1 MLESNY
7 NDVAIPIKSMQNAT
21 KIVIS
26 NFFIVTLFPDL
37 FSSCL
42 ISLFFVWEGMLV
54 FVLTWLALISKTL
67 FYDMFKMKS
76 SMSELAVKTALY
88 GCSGDLTFWW
98 LAGRIWWID
107 WKHVCR
113 AQEICVLCVCV
124 CVCVH
129 KPVICMI

>member
-42 ISLFFVWEGMLV
+42 ISV
-54 FVLTWLALISKTL
+54 FCLRGDVGFCSYLISS
-67 FYDMFKMKS
+67 D
-76 SMSELAVKTALY
+76 
-88 GCSGDLTFWW
+88 
-98 LAGRIWWID
+98 
-107 WKHVCR
+107 
-113 AQEICVLCVCV
+113 Q
-124 CVCVH
+124 
-129 KPVICMI
+129 